1 MYVESEISGLFHGW
15 LASRLHPPLP
25 LPSPLHSPLRLPRE
39 NHLAPDRWPPP
50 PDSMNMDEGT
60 LHHGH
65 PHDPGLEDD
74 EDGGEEGGAKVA

>member
-1 MYVESEISGLFHGW
+1 MADSSLD
-15 LASRLHPPLP
+15 PPLP
-25 LPSPLHSPLRLPRE
+25 SLSILLLVGLPRE